1 MTARRNAMRNDS
13 LGPVVSAAH
22 LATGGMPALSEL
34 EFAVVVQSNAFN
46 RWIARCCQ
54 AAGGEGL
61 SAMEVQILH
70 AVNHRERDKSLAEL
84 CMMFNIEDTHVVSY
98 ALKKLQK
105 QKLVQA
111 GRRGKEKTVR
121 ITDYG
126 GQLCESY
133 RAVREKLLVQAVKAM
148 GLDEARLSEI
158 AMLLRVI
165 SGLYDQASR
174 SAASF

>member
-1 MTARRNAMRNDS
+1 MAKAKARDR

-22 LATGGMPALSEL
+22 LASGAMPALSEL

-98 ALKKLQK
+98 ALKKLQQ

-111 GRRGKEKTVR
+111 GKRGKEKTVK

-126 GQLCESY
+126 SALCESY
-133 RAVREKLLVQAVKAM
+133 RTVREKLLVNAAKSM
-148 GLDEARLSEI
+148 GLDEGRLSEI

-165 SGLYDQASR
+165 SGIYDQASR
-174 SAASF
+174 SAASY